1 MIQCTVVINIFI
13 FQVIN
18 INHSYKNKFIH
29 IKITNDIIVNI
40 TENYLSA
47 KYMFLYA
54 KSCVKILIY
63 NLYKTKIILHITILS

>member
-1 MIQCTVVINIFI
+1 MIQCTVVINIFV

-29 IKITNDIIVNI
+29 IKIANNIIVNI
-40 TENYLSA
+40 TENYLSTE
-47 KYMFLYA
+47 YMFFYA

-63 NLYKTKIILHITILS
+63 KFI